1 MPAPTSSLPS
11 QPAPSA
17 AGRVLPAVLLL
28 LTVFGPISMDLY
40 LPVLPAL
47 TLELG
52 AATSMAQLTVTACLI
67 GLALGQLV
75 AGPLSDRFGRR
86 MPLLVGVVAF
96 AVTSVWCAI
105 APSVEILIAARF
117 VQGLAGG
124 VGIVIAQA
132 AGRDLYSG
140 AALIRYFGRV
150 TVLSGL
156 AAIIGPLLGG
166 LLATVTD
173 WRGLFLFLA
182 GIGGVILL
190 AVALQFTE
198 TLPVEHRT
206 RGGFAQTARD
216 YRALLGDR
224 RFTGAVLVSG
234 FAYAA
239 LFAYLAG
246 ATYVLQGIYGLT
258 PQQYALAFGLNS
270 AGFMAFGWL
279 AARASERWSLHGTL
293 VSGLAMCAAGAL
305 GLLLGGL
312 VAVPVSVV
320 IVSLFL
326 LVSGVAV
333 TTPPTTT
340 IALADH
346 PRMAGTASSLLGM
359 ARFALGGAVA
369 PLVGIAGPAT
379 MLPLGIVAVVAIAL
393 AAASITLL
401 DPRRDDA
408 DEPAP
413 TDSEPVAVR
422 APAAN
427 R

>member
-1 MPAPTSSLPS
+1 L
-11 QPAPSA
+11 
-17 AGRVLPAVLLL
+17 LPAVLLL

-40 LPVLPAL
+40 LPLLPAL
-47 TLELG
+47 TLDLE
-52 AATSMAQLTVTACLI
+52 AATSMAQLTVTSCLI
-67 GLALGQLV
+67 GLAVGQLV

-86 MPLLVGVVAF
+86 MPLLIGVVAYII
-96 AVTSVWCAI
+96 TSIWCAI
-105 APSVEILIAARF
+105 APSVEMLVIARF
-117 VQGLAGG
+117 VQGLTGG

-173 WRGLFLFLA
+173 WRGLFVFLA
-182 GIGGVILL
+182 GIGAVILL
-190 AVALQFTE
+190 AVALKFTE
-198 TLPVEHRT
+198 TLPDERRT

-224 RFTGAVLVSG
+224 RFIGAVLVSG

-246 ATYVLQGIYGLT
+246 ATYALQGVYGLS
-258 PQQYALAFGLNS
+258 PQQYALAFALNS
-270 AGFMAFGWL
+270 TGFMTFGWL
-279 AARASERWSLHGTL
+279 AARSSERRSLRGTL
-293 VSGLAMCAAGAL
+293 VAGLAMCGLGAL

-320 IVSLFL
+320 IVSLLL
-326 LVSGVAV
+326 LVSGVAM

-346 PRMAGTASSLLGM
+346 SQMAGTASSLLGM
-359 ARFALGGAVA
+359 ARFALGGAIA
-369 PLVGIAGPAT
+369 PLVGIAGAAT
-379 MLPLGIVAVVAIAL
+379 MLPLGIVAATAIAL
-393 AAASITLL
+393 AAASVTLL
-401 DPRRDDA
+401 APRRDDA
-408 DEPAP
+408 HDPAP
-413 TDSEPVAVR
+413 TGSQPA
-422 APAAN
+422 AALTAAAN